1 MKKFNDFIDTNFI
14 DDNENISQ
22 NDKFLVFVLSNTYSL
37 LTAIYYS
44 IKLPEYKCIA
54 IWDKGNVEDY
64 NLTFEFAKKF
74 FYKFFFIQGV
84 RGKNKFVRWMYK
96 VNYVG
101 YLHKNSAPFRFL
113 RKCTKKIFYVFN
125 DIDCITQVLLN
136 DFGLENL
143 VILGDEGAGIYNSR
157 SRNVNSLISR
167 FLAFILLGVNY
178 KSKYIGNSNRI
189 DVLMLKYPN
198 MVKNRDILSNKQ
210 VIQANNPFADDE
222 FVKLISND
230 LKLNELI
237 CVDRKC
243 KYYLYIG
250 SPISDLGIS
259 ESKEV
264 ELLGRLVNCLS
275 EDEVVIIKSHPRENE
290 HKYDDIINN
299 KNVIL
304 INPSDSRWIPIEL
317 IVKRIDPICVVTVM
331 SAAAYNMVQNGD
343 CVYAIYLL
351 NCLGGTKYEFLNDF
365 VQLKGVFAI
374 NTIDEFNHIKNNN
387 IKKFISLKKNSN
399 KNKDLEFL
407 KNVFK

>member
-1 MKKFNDFIDTNFI
+1 MKTFNDFIDTNFI

-113 RKCTKKIFYVFN
+113 RKCTKKIVFVFN

-157 SRNVNSLISR
+157 SQNVNSLISR

-317 IVKRIDPICVVTVM
+317 IVKRIDPICMVTVM
-331 SAAAYNMVQNGD
+331 SAAVYNMVQNGD
-343 CVYAIYLL
+343 CAYAIYLL

-365 VQLKGVFAI
+365 VQLEGVFAI
-374 NTIDEFNHIKNNN
+374 NTIDEFNYIKNNN

>member
-1 MKKFNDFIDTNFI
+1 
-14 DDNENISQ
+14 
-22 NDKFLVFVLSNTYSL
+22 
-37 LTAIYYS
+37 
-44 IKLPEYKCIA
+44 
-54 IWDKGNVEDY
+54 
-64 NLTFEFAKKF
+64 
-74 FYKFFFIQGV
+74 
-84 RGKNKFVRWMYK
+84 
-96 VNYVG
+96 
-101 YLHKNSAPFRFL
+101 
-113 RKCTKKIFYVFN
+113 
-125 DIDCITQVLLN
+125 
-136 DFGLENL
+136 
-143 VILGDEGAGIYNSR
+143 
-157 SRNVNSLISR
+157 
-167 FLAFILLGVNY
+167 
-178 KSKYIGNSNRI
+178 
-189 DVLMLKYPN
+189 MLKYPN

-264 ELLGRLVNCLS
+264 ELLGRLVNCLN

-365 VQLKGVFAI
+365 VQLEGVFAI
-374 NTIDEFNHIKNNN
+374 NTIDEFNYIKNNN